1 MRRRIGQVR
10 AECGFNNCLEA
21 SDGNDAPRCEP
32 RKLRLRIGESSGV
45 ELELFHAAYD
55 VIRTGTACEHAT
67 LEIVP
72 SPVIWECAAC
82 GSAVDP
88 GRGLWCPTCHRPAE
102 LVSGD
107 EIILEQIELE
117 VA

>member
-1 MRRRIGQVR
+1 MHEYSLVQALLDRVA
-10 AECGFNNCLEA
+10 AEARTRENA
-21 SDGNDAPRCEP
+21 TV

-88 GRGLWCPTCHRPAE
+88 GRGLWCATCHRPAE